1 MFDSLVQP
9 NSYVQVEFSLVDED
23 GDVIDSS
30 SLPEGEPIRYV
41 HGYEMLVPGLEKAL
55 VGMRAG
61 EEKEI
66 VLAPEEGY
74 GLYDEDLI
82 FALDRDELP
91 EDTEVEVGDELVAQG
106 QDGDEVDLR
115 VLELREDEV
124 VVDGNHPLAG
134 KTLWYAIKVLSVR
147 PATEGEIEEAA
158 RAYDEA
164 RAEDIVEE
172 AREAGLMPAVRKEPL
187 LN

>member
-1 MFDSLVQP
+1 M
-9 NSYVQVEFSLVDED
+9 
-23 GDVIDSS
+23 
-30 SLPEGEPIRYV
+30 
-41 HGYEMLVPGLEKAL
+41 GLIKRIMTPAISKHL
-55 VGMRAG
+55 
-61 EEKEI
+61 
-66 VLAPEEGY
+66 L
-74 GLYDEDLI
+74 
-82 FALDRDELP
+82 RD
-91 EDTEVEVGDELVAQG
+91 DI
-106 QDGDEVDLR
+106 
-115 VLELREDEV
+115 EDEV